1 MDAFYVKAKIFDDGW
16 ARDVEQSY
24 ISGLFLVVYR
34 PNNDLFRFFAAKSK
48 NISLNQLHQNRG
60 GVQKEKP
67 RP

>member
-1 MDAFYVKAKIFDDGW
+1 M
-16 ARDVEQSY
+16 EQSY

-60 GVQKEKP
+60 GGTKGKAPTIITEGEGQSDSVQLCSC
-67 RP
+67 